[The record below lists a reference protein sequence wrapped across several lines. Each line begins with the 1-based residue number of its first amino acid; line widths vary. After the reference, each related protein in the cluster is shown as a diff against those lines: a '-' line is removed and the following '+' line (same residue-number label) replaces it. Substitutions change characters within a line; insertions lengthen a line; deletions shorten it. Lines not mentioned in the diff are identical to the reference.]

1 MLINNKNTIII
12 LRTQDRAKCLE
23 TLLTSNGY
31 NVIIEPVIKVI
42 PYKYIPTDFKK
53 IDAIMLTS
61 VNSIKILN
69 KHINKNIKINIK
81 AYCVGEITEKW
92 AETSG
97 FICIKTNAYSGKT
110 LEKAILKDAIHF
122 KNKIIIYGGESI
134 AHNPIPA
141 FEKKGIN
148 YERIILY
155 KTSPIK
161 KLSNNCK
168 HHILNSK
175 VSHILFYSPNIAKTF
190 LTLTKNYNF
199 SDITAICLGKKIE
212 NILEKYNWKKILTM
226 NNITPKDFANSIIK
240 DNM

>member
-1 MLINNKNTIII
+1 MLINNKNTIIV
-12 LRTQDRAKCLE
+12 LRAQDRAKCLE

-53 IDAIMLTS
+53 VDAIMLTS
-61 VNSIKILN
+61 VNSVKILN
-69 KHINKNIKINIK
+69 KHIDKNII
-81 AYCVGEITEKW
+81 
-92 AETSG
+92 
-97 FICIKTNAYSGKT
+97 TNAYSGKT

-122 KNKIIIYGGESI
+122 KKKIIIYGGESI
-134 AHNPIPA
+134 AHNPIPV
-141 FEKKGIN
+141 FEKTGIN

-161 KLSNNCK
+161 KLSNNYK
-168 HHILNSK
+168 HHMLNNK
-175 VSHILFYSPNIAKTF
+175 VSHILFYSPNIAKAF
-190 LTLTKNYNF
+190 LTLTKDYDF
-199 SDITAICLGKKIE
+199 SGITAVCLGKKIE

-226 NNITPKDFANSIIK
+226 NNIKPKDFANSIIK

>member
-1 MLINNKNTIII
+1 MLINNKNTIIV
-12 LRTQDRAKCLE
+12 LRAQDRARCLE

-31 NVIIEPVIKVI
+31 NVIIEPVIKII

-53 IDAIMLTS
+53 VDAIMLTS
-61 VNSIKILN
+61 VNSVKILN
-69 KHINKNIKINIK
+69 KHINKNIIINIK
-81 AYCVGEITEKW
+81 AYCVGKITEKW

-97 FICIKTNAYSGKT
+97 FNCIKTNAYSGKT

-122 KNKIIIYGGESI
+122 KKKIIIYGGESI

-199 SDITAICLGKKIE
+199 SDITAICLGKQIE
-212 NILEKYNWKKILTM
+212 NILEKYNWKRILTM
-226 NNITPKDFANSIIK
+226 NNTKPKDFANSIIK

>member
-31 NVIIEPVIKVI
+31 NVIIERVIKVI

-97 FICIKTNAYSGKT
+97 FNCIKTNAYSGKT

-134 AHNPIPA
+134 AHKPIPA

-190 LTLTKNYNF
+190 LTLTK
-199 SDITAICLGKKIE
+199 
-212 NILEKYNWKKILTM
+212 KYETILTST
-226 NNITPKDFANSIIK
+226 IKYIFIIK
-240 DNM
+240 SLIFKQ

>member
-97 FICIKTNAYSGKT
+97 FNCIKTNAYSGKT

-122 KNKIIIYGGESI
+122 KKKIIIYGGESI

-199 SDITAICLGKKIE
+199 SDITAICL
-212 NILEKYNWKKILTM
+212 
-226 NNITPKDFANSIIK
+226 
-240 DNM
+240 

>member
-53 IDAIMLTS
+53 VDAIMLTS
-61 VNSIKILN
+61 VNSVKILN
-69 KHINKNIKINIK
+69 KHINKNIIINIK

-97 FICIKTNAYSGKT
+97 FNCIKTNANSGKT
-110 LEKAILKDAIHF
+110 LEKAILKDAMHF
-122 KNKIIIYGGESI
+122 KKKIIIYGGESI

-155 KTSPIK
+155 KTSLIK
-161 KLSNNCK
+161 KLSN
-168 HHILNSK
+168 
-175 VSHILFYSPNIAKTF
+175 
-190 LTLTKNYNF
+190 
-199 SDITAICLGKKIE
+199 
-212 NILEKYNWKKILTM
+212 
-226 NNITPKDFANSIIK
+226 
-240 DNM
+240 

>member
-1 MLINNKNTIII
+1 MLINNKNTIIV
-12 LRTQDRAKCLE
+12 LRAQDRAKCLE

-31 NVIIEPVIKVI
+31 NVIIEPVIKII

-53 IDAIMLTS
+53 VDAIMLTS
-61 VNSIKILN
+61 VNSVKILN
-69 KHINKNIKINIK
+69 KHINKNIIINIK

-92 AETSG
+92 AEISG
-97 FICIKTNAYSGKT
+97 FNCIKTNAYSGKT
-110 LEKAILKDAIHF
+110 LEKAILKDAMHF
-122 KNKIIIYGGESI
+122 KEKIIIYGGESI
-134 AHNPIPA
+134 AHNPIPT

-168 HHILNSK
+168 HHILNNK
-175 VSHILFYSPNIAKTF
+175 ASHILFYSPNIAKAF
-190 LTLTKNYNF
+190 LTLTKDYDF
-199 SDITAICLGKKIE
+199 SGITAVCLGKKIE

-226 NNITPKDFANSIIK
+226 NNIKPKDFANSIIK

>member
-97 FICIKTNAYSGKT
+97 FNCIKTNAYSGKT
-110 LEKAILKDAIHF
+110 LEKAILKDEIHF